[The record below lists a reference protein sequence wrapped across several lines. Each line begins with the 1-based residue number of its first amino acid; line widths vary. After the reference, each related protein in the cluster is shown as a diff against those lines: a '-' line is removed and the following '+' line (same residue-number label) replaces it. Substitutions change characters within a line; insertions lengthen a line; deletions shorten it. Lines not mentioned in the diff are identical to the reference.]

1 MRLKKREK
9 HDMEIYE
16 ICLFAL
22 LVMMIIG
29 MAILLMLLGWMTL
42 EKFIDWQ
49 DRKNKEEETKRMDR
63 LFNSWATEFKI

>member
-1 MRLKKREK
+1 
-9 HDMEIYE
+9 MEIYE

-29 MAILLMLLGWMTL
+29 MAILLMLLGWMAM
-42 EKFIDWQ
+42 EKFLDRQ

>member
-1 MRLKKREK
+1 
-9 HDMEIYE
+9 MEVYE

-29 MAILLMLLGWMTL
+29 MAILLMLLGWMAM
-42 EKFIDWQ
+42 EKFLDRQ

>member
-1 MRLKKREK
+1 
-9 HDMEIYE
+9 MEIYE